1 MKKAIAAVSLLL
13 ALAGCSSSSSSSA
26 SSSLFKAGTYTGTG
40 KGHNGDVTVE
50 VVFTDSE
57 IKSVTIKSQT
67 ETAGISDGAISD
79 IPDEIVKAQSTK
91 VDTVSGATVTSNA
104 IIDAVNDCITQAG
117 ADPDSL
123 GK

>member
-1 MKKAIAAVSLLL
+1 MKKAVAAISLLL
-13 ALAGCSSSSSSSA
+13 VLAGCSSSSSSA

-57 IKSVTIKSQT
+57 IKSVTIKTQT

-79 IPDEIVKAQSTK
+79 VPDEIVKAQSTK

-104 IIDAVNDCITQAG
+104 IIDAVNDCIKQAG

>member
-79 IPDEIVKAQSTK
+79 IPDEIVKVQSTK